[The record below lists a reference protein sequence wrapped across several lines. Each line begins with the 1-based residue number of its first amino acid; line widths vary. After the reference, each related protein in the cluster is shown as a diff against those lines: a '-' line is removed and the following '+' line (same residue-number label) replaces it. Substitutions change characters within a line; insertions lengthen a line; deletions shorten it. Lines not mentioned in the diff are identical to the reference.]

1 MNSFKPEAVESV
13 VDQLTIYIYVNLIQ
27 YMQNTKEDRLVHEQ
41 FRNLDCVALC
51 WSDIDVDM
59 NDNAMILCR
68 CLDLLILRSHRNPI
82 FFSGNFCFSVV
93 NLSKNYISWGNI
105 AGFGFWKDFTT
116 IRGISWHVFWCFGM
130 GKVNFVF
137 HQNVKLA
144 GIYSKLE
151 LRV

>member
-27 YMQNTKEDRLVHEQ
+27 CMQNTIEDRLVHEQ

-68 CLDLLILRSHRNPI
+68 CLYLLNLRSHRNPI

-93 NLSKNYISWGNI
+93 NLSKNYITWGNI
-105 AGFGFWKDFTT
+105 VGFGFWKDFTT
-116 IRGISWHVFWCFGM
+116 IRGISCHVFLIFWPGQSQFCISPECETCRYI
-130 GKVNFVF
+130 
-137 HQNVKLA
+137 Q
-144 GIYSKLE
+144 
-151 LRV
+151 